1 MSNKMRKKKT
11 KSSDPIATVTAK
23 PALSLYAKN
32 LVFLKAF
39 APQLAT
45 RVESLPST
53 RKYQVQKT
61 GPKNLWNLTLPDRNG
76 FFYDLNDPI
85 EQTREE
91 LKKLDLKNAK
101 CVLFLGCGLGYEID
115 CFLQDHSQKAPTT
128 HMVIVEK
135 ELEVFAASMQVQ
147 DYAAMGKLLSLHLV
161 VGEPQEELF
170 GKMQDQFSAGYK
182 LVVLLKAMKPVFL
195 MQTLQRNKEY
205 YLQALKAFREAG
217 IYRLNNFGNSIEDSL
232 IGVQNMLENINE
244 IIYNPGINLLF
255 DQFKGK
261 PAIVASTGP
270 SLNKTKHLL
279 KGLEEKALII
289 APEASL
295 RPLMA
300 IGVKPHMIVSI
311 ERTPEVVPLM
321 EGFQKEEVCDVYYS
335 ATPVIL
341 NKAYQAYPGPR
352 IIVYRN
358 FDHFKWLQIDRGILN
373 ISHSTGNMSFEIAA
387 AMGCDPIILIGQD
400 LAYGREG
407 ITHASGVFH
416 DDKQKFKQEN
426 RIQVPG
432 NDGEPVYTNQLWQLF
447 RTSYELALSKYPG
460 TCINCSEGGAYI
472 KGSTFMRFEEAIPKY
487 ITKPYFPL
495 EKIKSHLSHFSSKQ
509 AEEDRK
515 RVFQL
520 VLGAIDVMEGMYQ
533 SCAEAVQALKDYDS
547 ELLALL
553 NQKDY
558 CKENE
563 ERLKYIHS
571 HINGFKLQV
580 QKNKET
586 FQLLFM
592 HIIQSFYLNFE
603 IEMNAIPNKHDVSIK
618 ASIETILSQKKWFAV
633 IGDTAKLCI
642 GLLEKAKEDI
652 VHPYNSSGVR
662 EESFNNPSNPPKN

>member
-1 MSNKMRKKKT
+1 MSNKKRKKKS
-11 KSSDPIATVTAK
+11 KIPEPPGTVTTK
-23 PALSLYAKN
+23 PSSTLYAKN
-32 LVFLKAF
+32 LAYLQTF
-39 APQLAT
+39 APQIAA
-45 RVESLPST
+45 RVENLPSM
-53 RKYQVQKT
+53 RKYQIQQT
-61 GPKNLWNLTLPDRNG
+61 GPKNQWNLTLPDGNG
-76 FFYDLNDPI
+76 FFYDFNDPI
-85 EQTREE
+85 GQTQEE

-101 CVLFLGCGLGYEID
+101 CALFLGCGLGYEID
-115 CFLQDHSQKAPTT
+115 CFLWNHAQTALTT
-128 HMVIVEK
+128 HLVIVEK
-135 ELEVFAASMQVQ
+135 ELEVFAASLQIH
-147 DYAAMGKLLSLHLV
+147 DYVTMGNRFSLHLV
-161 VGEPQEELF
+161 VGEPQEDLF
-170 GKMQDQFSAGYK
+170 VKMQDQFSIGYK
-182 LVVLLKAMKPVFL
+182 LVVLVKAMKPIFL
-195 MQTLQRNKEY
+195 MQTFQRDKEY

-217 IYRLNNFGNSIEDSL
+217 VYRLNNFGNSIEDSL
-232 IGVQNMLENINE
+232 IGVRNMLENINE

-255 DQFKGK
+255 DQFAGK

-270 SLNKTKHLL
+270 SLNKTKQLL

-295 RPLMA
+295 RPLLTV
-300 IGVKPHMIVSI
+300 GVKPHMIVSI

-321 EGFQKEEVCDVYYS
+321 EGFQKEDVCDVYYA

-341 NKAYQAYPGPR
+341 NKAYQVYPGPR

-407 ITHASGVFH
+407 VTHASGVFH
-416 DDKQKFKQEN
+416 DDKQKFKQES
-426 RIQVPG
+426 RIQVTG

-447 RTSYELALSKYPG
+447 RTSYELALSKYSG
-460 TCINCSEGGAYI
+460 TCVNCSEGGAYI
-472 KGSTFMRFEEAIPKY
+472 KGTTFMRFEEAIPKY
-487 ITKPYFPL
+487 FKQPFFPL
-495 EKIKSHLSHFSSKQ
+495 DKIKSRLKLFSLER

-515 RVFQL
+515 RVLLL
-520 VLGAIDVMEGMYQ
+520 VEGAIDVMEGMYQ
-533 SCAEAVQALKDYDS
+533 SCVEAIRTLKDYDG
-547 ELLALL
+547 ELTTIS

-558 CKENE
+558 RKENE
-563 ERLKYIHS
+563 ERIKYIQS
-571 HINGFKLQV
+571 HIDGFKLQV

-603 IEMNAIPNKHDVSIK
+603 IEMNAIPNKHDDPRTI
-618 ASIETILSQKKWFAV
+618 SIEVILSQKKWFAV

-652 VHPYNSSGVR
+652 LHPH
-662 EESFNNPSNPPKN
+662 K